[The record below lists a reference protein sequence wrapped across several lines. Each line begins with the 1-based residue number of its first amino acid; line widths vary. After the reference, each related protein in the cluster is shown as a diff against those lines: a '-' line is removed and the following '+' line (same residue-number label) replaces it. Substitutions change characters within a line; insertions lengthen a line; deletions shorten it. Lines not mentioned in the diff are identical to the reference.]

1 MTYLDAISAISV
13 IYAKKGYVTER
24 DISFVMVKYN
34 VPRSEIGIIY
44 DILNNFSLDIREKD
58 LEANEKTVSI
68 AKEENHHSKCLNRIM
83 QQNNSTVTSCYVPDL
98 LFFNT
103 STCKATRRLLDN
115 NQFVLYSGAVISDTV
130 SNSSKSHNSISKN
143 RTRYRGIIEKNMTI
157 ENIIFNSSSAAACF
171 ICGYSVNGKIAWKN
185 ESGVTLKQLLGEE

>member
-68 AKEENHHSKCLNRIM
+68 VKEE
-83 QQNNSTVTSCYVPDL
+83 NNSTVTSCYVPDL

-103 STCKATRRLLDN
+103 STCKGTGRILDN
-115 NQFVLYSGAVISDTV
+115 NQFVLYSGAIISDNI

-143 RTRYRGIIEKNMTI
+143 RTRYCGIIENNMTT